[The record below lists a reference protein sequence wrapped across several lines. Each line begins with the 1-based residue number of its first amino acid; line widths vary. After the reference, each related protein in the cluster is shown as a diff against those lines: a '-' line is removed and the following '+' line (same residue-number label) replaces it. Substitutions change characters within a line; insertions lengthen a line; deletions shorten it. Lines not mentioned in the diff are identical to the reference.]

1 MSEKFDPMTAQI
13 MTRADGLQFT
23 PGSWDAATRT
33 IGFVVS
39 AGARGV
45 QRNLRTGELYDEELA
60 CSEGSVDTTRVDAGV
75 CTVQADHG
83 QRFDTFDGPTRPIP
97 TIRTTIGRVLEGS
110 IKYENGVVTG
120 RMYLTTAEDAQPIVQ
135 RIIDGTLRG
144 ISPGYVATE
153 YTETPGINGGRT
165 LRTVTRWLL
174 WEVSVTPIP
183 MDSGAT
189 TRSTTEELMADQNTP
204 AGTPSATP
212 AAPVDVRAIED
223 AVAKRIVR
231 RQNDIVEIAT
241 RAGINLAVP
250 ADPKATE
257 QELKIRAAYGDTEVP
272 VETVRAYAF
281 DILAKS
287 ADDLK
292 VVSGQRAEIQ
302 RDEVQTRFEAVA
314 AGLSQRMGLTLA
326 KEDAEKSMLVRGLDP
341 VGLAGECLVLRGMN
355 PRELAMMSREDIV
368 HEAFHQAP
376 GPRLAQRDG
385 GTHMTGDLTSVF
397 SNVIQKEI
405 RQPSQVSD
413 VYSWFE
419 KVGRLVTFDT
429 LDDRTVV
436 EFGGLDNLEVVGE
449 GAEYKRATIGDSK
462 ISYGLVKFGKILPL
476 TEEMFLKNGGLAM
489 FAGLLIEW
497 INSSVRTRSAAA
509 ADALISNPLMGDG
522 KALFTAGAIDW
533 DEKKKVNKGGHAN
546 LSTSGGVPTIARLNE
561 LDGFLFDMVD
571 RAGNA
576 VGSPA
581 EYFIGARSNKAYL
594 DAIYDPKRQ
603 VLSEA
608 DSVSVVIPEA
618 NRLYVPSLRNEKKW
632 MLATGDR
639 GALEFG
645 YLDGANG
652 PVVSQHPE
660 HKNDSIDFKCKL
672 RFAVRATRFEKVAM
686 NPGQ

>member
-1 MSEKFDPMTAQI
+1 
-13 MTRADGLQFT
+13 
-23 PGSWDAATRT
+23 
-33 IGFVVS
+33 
-39 AGARGV
+39 
-45 QRNLRTGELYDEELA
+45 
-60 CSEGSVDTTRVDAGV
+60 
-75 CTVQADHG
+75 
-83 QRFDTFDGPTRPIP
+83 
-97 TIRTTIGRVLEGS
+97 
-110 IKYENGVVTG
+110 
-120 RMYLTTAEDAQPIVQ
+120 
-135 RIIDGTLRG
+135 
-144 ISPGYVATE
+144 
-153 YTETPGINGGRT
+153 
-165 LRTVTRWLL
+165 
-174 WEVSVTPIP
+174 
-183 MDSGAT
+183 
-189 TRSTTEELMADQNTP
+189 
-204 AGTPSATP
+204 
-212 AAPVDVRAIED
+212 
-223 AVAKRIVR
+223 
-231 RQNDIVEIAT
+231 
-241 RAGINLAVP
+241 
-250 ADPKATE
+250 
-257 QELKIRAAYGDTEVP
+257 
-272 VETVRAYAF
+272 
-281 DILAKS
+281 
-287 ADDLK
+287 
-292 VVSGQRAEIQ
+292 
-302 RDEVQTRFEAVA
+302 
-314 AGLSQRMGLTLA
+314 
-326 KEDAEKSMLVRGLDP
+326 MLVRGLDP

-368 HEAFHQAP
+368 HEAFHQAS

-489 FAGLLIEW
+489 FAGQLIEW

-660 HKNDSIDFKCKL
+660 HRNDSIDFKCKL